1 MEAVTI
7 LEPNNDGCGAYA
19 GIQVMR
25 RCMVVVEKLCKSY
38 KSSNNNNS
46 GNSNTTVTTCKDIN
60 NNNNKLKNK

>member
-38 KSSNNNNS
+38 KSSNNS
-46 GNSNTTVTTCKDIN
+46 GNGNTTVTTCKDIN
-60 NNNNKLKNK
+60 NNINKLKNK

>member
-38 KSSNNNNS
+38 KSSSNS
-46 GNSNTTVTTCKDIN
+46 GNGNTTVTTCKDIN

>member
-7 LEPNNDGCGAYA
+7 LEPNNDGCGAQH
-19 GIQVMR
+19 GIQAMR
-25 RCMVVVEKLCKSY
+25 RYMMAVEKLCKSY